1 MLNDFRVYGV
11 SLSKDLSLFFVTE
24 ETFIFAGRMC
34 DCIMQGKVFLRLLA
48 LCGGLLCG
56 ASLFAQQVRFA
67 LNAQTGAV
75 DSLFV
80 EKAEGIK
87 WLMRTDG
94 SQYKWITA
102 DYGWGLGYFTEI
114 RDGVPTFRSWK
125 EPASQPT
132 DSLVRYRC
140 GEVEVAVTR
149 CLEAGSLLET
159 YTFTNVGRSDVTLS
173 EAGIYTPFNDNYP
186 DAQSCMTSRVNAHIW
201 PGGHA
206 AYVQAV
212 PMSGRGLSLGM
223 MVTGGAVVHY
233 QISGRSLAWSASN
246 MRGVISLILP
256 DMHLK
261 PGESAGISWRL
272 FAYDKPQAFFRK
284 LEANGG
290 VWVEAEKYVLEKG
303 DTARVTLHSRESL
316 EKLSARKNGVPV
328 PVRRTAEGWMVE
340 SPMEELGE
348 ACFEF
353 LYDGGKRTRA
363 NCLTVSSAREL
374 LAKRVNFIIDRQ
386 QMTRRDDPRYGAY
399 LVYDNETDELF
410 LNDRP
415 TVSPADRDEGGER
428 LGMGVLKS
436 IWTKPVGSCRRSKPL
451 PRFSRT
457 TT

>member
-1 MLNDFRVYGV
+1 M
-11 SLSKDLSLFFVTE
+11 
-24 ETFIFAGRMC
+24 
-34 DCIMQGKVFLRLLA
+34 
-48 LCGGLLCG
+48 
-56 ASLFAQQVRFA
+56 
-67 LNAQTGAV
+67 
-75 DSLFV
+75 
-80 EKAEGIK
+80 
-87 WLMRTDG
+87 
-94 SQYKWITA
+94 
-102 DYGWGLGYFTEI
+102 
-114 RDGVPTFRSWK
+114 
-125 EPASQPT
+125 
-132 DSLVRYRC
+132 
-140 GEVEVAVTR
+140 
-149 CLEAGSLLET
+149 
-159 YTFTNVGRSDVTLS
+159 
-173 EAGIYTPFNDNYP
+173 
-186 DAQSCMTSRVNAHIW
+186 
-201 PGGHA
+201 
-206 AYVQAV
+206 
-212 PMSGRGLSLGM
+212 
-223 MVTGGAVVHY
+223 
-233 QISGRSLAWSASN
+233 
-246 MRGVISLILP
+246 
-256 DMHLK
+256 
-261 PGESAGISWRL
+261 
-272 FAYDKPQAFFRK
+272 
-284 LEANGG
+284 
-290 VWVEAEKYVLEKG
+290 WVEAEKYVLEKG

-436 IWTKPVGSCRRSKPL
+436 IWTKPVGSCRSSKPL

>member
-1 MLNDFRVYGV
+1 
-11 SLSKDLSLFFVTE
+11 
-24 ETFIFAGRMC
+24 
-34 DCIMQGKVFLRLLA
+34 
-48 LCGGLLCG
+48 
-56 ASLFAQQVRFA
+56 
-67 LNAQTGAV
+67 
-75 DSLFV
+75 
-80 EKAEGIK
+80 
-87 WLMRTDG
+87 MRTDG

-173 EAGIYTPFNDNYP
+173 EAGIYTPFNDHYP

-303 DTARVTLHSRESL
+303 
-316 EKLSARKNGVPV
+316 G
-328 PVRRTAEGWMVE
+328 
-340 SPMEELGE
+340 
-348 ACFEF
+348 
-353 LYDGGKRTRA
+353 
-363 NCLTVSSAREL
+363 
-374 LAKRVNFIIDRQ
+374 
-386 QMTRRDDPRYGAY
+386 YGA
-399 LVYDNETDELF
+399 
-410 LNDRP
+410 
-415 TVSPADRDEGGER
+415 RD
-428 LGMGVLKS
+428 L
-436 IWTKPVGSCRRSKPL
+436 T
-451 PRFSRT
+451 FA
-457 TT
+457 

>member
-159 YTFTNVGRSDVTLS
+159 YTHSL
-173 EAGIYTPFNDNYP
+173 
-186 DAQSCMTSRVNAHIW
+186 TS
-201 PGGHA
+201 
-206 AYVQAV
+206 AV
-212 PMSGRGLSLGM
+212 P
-223 MVTGGAVVHY
+223 T
-233 QISGRSLAWSASN
+233 
-246 MRGVISLILP
+246 
-256 DMHLK
+256 
-261 PGESAGISWRL
+261 
-272 FAYDKPQAFFRK
+272 
-284 LEANGG
+284 
-290 VWVEAEKYVLEKG
+290 
-303 DTARVTLHSRESL
+303 
-316 EKLSARKNGVPV
+316 
-328 PVRRTAEGWMVE
+328 
-340 SPMEELGE
+340 
-348 ACFEF
+348 
-353 LYDGGKRTRA
+353 
-363 NCLTVSSAREL
+363 
-374 LAKRVNFIIDRQ
+374 
-386 QMTRRDDPRYGAY
+386 
-399 LVYDNETDELF
+399 
-410 LNDRP
+410 
-415 TVSPADRDEGGER
+415 
-428 LGMGVLKS
+428 
-436 IWTKPVGSCRRSKPL
+436 
-451 PRFSRT
+451 
-457 TT
+457 